1 MGDEQTGTPTTA
13 EPTLGMVAAPLTR
26 RAADIVADARLVQ
39 EVMTALFK
47 EDIHYGRIPGCGDK
61 PTLYKPGA
69 EKIASVFRL
78 AITPVV
84 TDLSTPD
91 EIRYRVEA
99 RAVNWITGAYAG
111 SGIGECSTRETK
123 YQWRAALGREYSLT
137 PADRKRVKFGKARDG
152 SQDTEQVRT
161 EPADLA
167 NTVLK
172 MAKKRAL
179 VDCVLTVTAASDC
192 FTQDIE
198 DLPEEIRPKAEDE
211 NQDPPKAP
219 VQPPKRKTATA
230 APATAEKPTPAAKN
244 GTQNAIGPIE
254 DILNSSGKH
263 GDGTP
268 WTRWGVKVGGTVYG
282 TFSSTLAAEAK
293 RLQTVG
299 APVCL
304 TWQQAGEHRNIV
316 GICDAESEFAL
327 DG

>member
-1 MGDEQTGTPTTA
+1 MHTQCFG
-13 EPTLGMVAAPLTR
+13 LGGHY
-26 RAADIVADARLVQ
+26 
-39 EVMTALFK
+39 LFK

-99 RAVNWITGAYAG
+99 RAVHWITGAVVG
-111 SGIGECSTRETK
+111 SGIGECSTREQK
-123 YQWRAALGREYSLT
+123 YQWRAALGREFSLT
-137 PADRKRVKFGKARDG
+137 PADRRRIKFGKARDG

-211 NQDPPKAP
+211 NQDPPKAA
-219 VQPPKRKTATA
+219 VKPPQRKSA
-230 APATAEKPTPAAKN
+230 APPAAETPTPAAPT
-244 GTQNAIGPIE
+244 GTQNAIGAIE
-254 DILNSSGKH
+254 EIQSTSGKKA
-263 GDGTP
+263 DGTP
-268 WTRWGVKVGGTVYG
+268 WTRWGVRVAGQFYG
-282 TFSSTLAAEAK
+282 TFSATLAAEAK

-304 TWQQAGEHRNIV
+304 SWQQNGEHRNITGV
-316 GICDAESEFAL
+316 CDAESEFAL